1 MCDSKQDCVA
11 TQASS
16 TREELQEWHRDQ
28 SAPSRGGGLRHLL
41 LSGWCAHVRHLCT
54 GLSLRARAR
63 VRVRV
68 RVGVCVCVFVFLCVC
83 VCVCVRPC
91 LSVSARAC
99 SGFARSLSGL
109 AYTLT

>member
-28 SAPSRGGGLRHLL
+28 SAPSRGGGLRHVL

-63 VRVRV
+63 A
-68 RVGVCVCVFVFLCVC
+68 GVCVCVCLSLCVC
-83 VCVCVRPC
+83 VFVSVR
-91 LSVSARAC
+91 V
-99 SGFARSLSGL
+99 
-109 AYTLT
+109 